1 MQLLTP
7 EAQIG
12 IKIHKQKF
20 QCTDPFSNK
29 TIDDG
34 DARLLLNKVLKMM
47 RPEVKTNA
55 YAGLAKIRSIKP
67 INHAY
72 SK

>member
-1 MQLLTP
+1 
-7 EAQIG
+7 
-12 IKIHKQKF
+12 
-20 QCTDPFSNK
+20 
-29 TIDDG
+29 
-34 DARLLLNKVLKMM
+34 MM